1 MIYAA
6 QMDNSSFTSSNIITA
21 VCTVLA
27 YAFGILCGLLLYHCI
42 HKLFRR
48 KAKDCSTLQ
57 VMKSEQCRATD
68 PVYED
73 VDLQT
78 SRRQISTS
86 NVHFELKENVSYGN
100 F

>member
-1 MIYAA
+1 MIYA
-6 QMDNSSFTSSNIITA
+6 DDRSFTSNNIITV

-27 YAFGILCGLLLYHCI
+27 YAFGILCGFHCI

-57 VMKSEQCRATD
+57 VTKSEQCRATD